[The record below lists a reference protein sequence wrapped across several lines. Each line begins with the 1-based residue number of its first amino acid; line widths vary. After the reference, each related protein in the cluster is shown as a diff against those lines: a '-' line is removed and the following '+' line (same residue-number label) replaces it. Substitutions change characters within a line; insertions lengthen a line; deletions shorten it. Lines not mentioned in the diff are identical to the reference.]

1 MRILLYTVCSSL
13 SWCED
18 NLCTSTW
25 TPTTTNN
32 NNMSMCVLV
41 QQPSPP
47 ITQAA
52 AATSLNI
59 LAGVADTTPM
69 VPSLDVAMV
78 DLHNATFAKF
88 VVRRGRFCPPPARL
102 NATIPRPA
110 PTATPGQQRPYKC
123 TVPGCTSLFGKANH
137 LSRHIR
143 IVHNKERPFACDR
156 PDCNSRFGS
165 RSHLVD
171 HVNAVHKRL
180 RNFRCDRCDAA
191 FSKSFNLAKHKRLM
205 HTKVAK
211 NHRCQHCDLSFG
223 TRSHLT
229 RHVTK
234 VHPLRLLSDV
244 SSSSNSDT
252 ASMELD
258 E

>member
-1 MRILLYTVCSSL
+1 M
-13 SWCED
+13 
-18 NLCTSTW
+18 
-25 TPTTTNN
+25 
-32 NNMSMCVLV
+32 LV

-47 ITQAA
+47 PSSQPPTTGAA
-52 AATSLNI
+52 LNL
-59 LAGVADTTPM
+59 LAGVADNTPTM
-69 VPSLDVAMV
+69 VAPALNVAMV

-102 NATIPRPA
+102 NATIPPPIA
-110 PTATPGQQRPYKC
+110 TKATTITTPTPTSGTPGRPYKC

-156 PDCNSRFGS
+156 PDCTSRFGS

-180 RNFRCDRCDAA
+180 RNFRCEKCDAA

-229 RHVTK
+229 RHITK
-234 VHPLRLLSDV
+234 AHPLRLSE
-244 SSSSNSDT
+244 SSSSSSS
-252 ASMELD
+252 SMEID